1 MDEGDSRV
9 HNYPPRWNGARR
21 NRQTGAVSLD
31 PLRCGLIPYFG
42 GDPKGGRKPI
52 NAKCETVRT
61 LPTFCDAIG
70 GLPDRWRPEH
80 RNSRL
85 PRQRSKVVESRS
97 PRSSFRPRPRRLAF
111 CLAFH
116 RWRLR
121 VLDLEP
127 MIRSPG
133 SIWRAKSL

>member
-52 NAKCETVRT
+52 NAKCETCAHCQPLAT
-61 LPTFCDAIG
+61 LSAAYLTVGVPNTETLACLVNG
-70 GLPDRWRPEH
+70 PRWR
-80 RNSRL
+80 
-85 PRQRSKVVESRS
+85 KAG
-97 PRSSFRPRPRRLAF
+97 RLAHF
-111 CLAFH
+111 SARVPGAWRSASRFTAGAFGF
-116 RWRLR
+116 LI
-121 VLDLEP
+121 L
-127 MIRSPG
+127 SQ
-133 SIWRAKSL
+133 